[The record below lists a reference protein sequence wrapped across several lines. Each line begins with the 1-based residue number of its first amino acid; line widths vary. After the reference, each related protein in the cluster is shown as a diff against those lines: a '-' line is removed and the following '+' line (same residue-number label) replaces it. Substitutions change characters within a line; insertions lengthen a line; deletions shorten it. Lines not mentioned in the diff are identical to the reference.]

1 MTSTGVKDGSEEPH
15 ESGTVAD
22 PDGPRSGPIRKGIS
36 RGPGALSRG
45 WLYAASP
52 SEELAH
58 PDPADYVHN
67 EWIRALSAILVG
79 SGLLLFAVLASG
91 DLFDVVVYIL
101 LIGGLILVGWGVLRA
116 SWVRLKGRQWLEQEL
131 GREFE

>member
-1 MTSTGVKDGSEEPH
+1 MPSASIKDAGEAPHGPSPAADSDGS
-15 ESGTVAD
+15 
-22 PDGPRSGPIRKGIS
+22 RSGAIAKELS
-36 RGPGALSRG
+36 RGPGALSRR

-52 SEELAH
+52 SEELAR

-79 SGLLLFAVLASG
+79 SGILFFAALASG
-91 DLFDVVVYIL
+91 DLFDVVVYL
-101 LIGGLILVGWGVLRA
+101 LLVGGSILVGWGVLRA
-116 SWVRLKGRQWLEQEL
+116 SWVRLKGPQWLEQEL